1 MPPFSLKKSILLIF
15 SVWTFL
21 CVFNVILH
29 VVVHIIYKWRPEDL
43 HCRINFGDER
53 FQKIMHIGF
62 SCLNFLSMFMLFFAY
77 GKIYRFIGRH
87 NNAVHPSLQ
96 ASRNSQRTLGIHEMK
111 ASRVLFATVFSF
123 CVSWIPAG
131 VLTILEFGFDMSI
144 PSTARSLPLLFASI
158 SAWLNPVI
166 HGVMNRAMRKEYR
179 NTLFCR
185 KEN

>member
-1 MPPFSLKKSILLIF
+1 
-15 SVWTFL
+15 
-21 CVFNVILH
+21 
-29 VVVHIIYKWRPEDL
+29 
-43 HCRINFGDER
+43 
-53 FQKIMHIGF
+53 
-62 SCLNFLSMFMLFFAY
+62 MLFFAY

-185 KEN
+185 KKNLLFK